1 MGTVLRAIVAYWFLV
16 VVIRALPRR
25 PGGQMTPFELVLIFL
40 FGGMS
45 IQAVVADDRSL
56 INAFAGVAAIAM
68 MHVVVSTLKQRFP
81 SFGRLVDGTPVLVF
95 ENGDWNRKRMKDHGV
110 QESDI
115 MAAARGRGLER
126 EEQIKYAVVERNG
139 EISVIEA
146 KR

>member
-1 MGTVLRAIVAYWFLV
+1 
-16 VVIRALPRR
+16 
-25 PGGQMTPFELVLIFL
+25 MTPFELVLIFL

-68 MHVVVSTLKQRFP
+68 MHVVVSSLKQQFP

-95 ENGDWNRKRMKDHGV
+95 ENGNWNRKRMRAHGV
-110 QESDI
+110 HESDI

-126 EEQIKYAVVERNG
+126 EEQIKYAVIERNG
-139 EISVIEA
+139 QISVIEA